1 MNDRRT
7 HFHRELAALE
17 ADLVGVAGRAEGM
30 IAEAIRA
37 VVEDAPAVADA
48 VIASDAEIDRIYLDI
63 HDRWLELMA
72 RQQPMGS
79 DLRLMSAILV
89 LNATLE
95 RMGDQCVNI
104 SKMAKVVHGLPRS
117 EQILEELQEMA
128 DLVRPMVRR
137 SVAAFIRRDV
147 AAALTLPEMDE
158 PVDRLNRQM
167 YQRVVACGPRK
178 EQLEWATRMMMV
190 ARALERIGDQ
200 AVDVAEQVVFLA
212 TGEFREFGDTAG
224 SGDRT

>member
-1 MNDRRT
+1 MSDRRS
-7 HFHRELAALE
+7 HFHRELAELE
-17 ADLVGVAGRAEGM
+17 AELMGVAERAERM
-30 IAEAIRA
+30 IGEAVRA
-37 VVEDAPAVADA
+37 VVEDTPALADA
-48 VIASDAEIDRIYLDI
+48 VIAQDDEIDRIYLAI

-117 EQILEELQEMA
+117 QQILTELQEMA
-128 DLVRPMVRR
+128 DLVRPMVRT
-137 SVAAFIRRDV
+137 AMDAFVRRDV
-147 AAALTLPEMDE
+147 PTALTLPEMDE

-167 YQRVVACGPRK
+167 YRRVVECGPRK

-224 SGDRT
+224 TGEHG